1 MGLLI
6 GIGLV
11 AFALLGGA
19 LFVLLGGASIIGYA
33 MAGEPI
39 STILIDFN
47 RLTRNSTILIIPLFT
62 FAGYIIAEGKAPQR
76 LVAFARA
83 SVGWLPGGIAV
94 VVLVT
99 CAFFTTFTG
108 ASGVTIV
115 ALGGL
120 VYPIL
125 RETYNE
131 KFSSRIVDG
140 FWEYRTPVSTE
151 CPVDPLCDCGTSSH

>member
-1 MGLLI
+1 MLSKESRNNGTNNWHRFDRFRTPSAARFSFCSGVPRLL
-6 GIGLV
+6 
-11 AFALLGGA
+11 
-19 LFVLLGGASIIGYA
+19 A
-33 MAGEPI
+33 MPWQANPI

-94 VVLVT
+94 VVLGT

-108 ASGVTIV
+108 ASGVTII

-120 VYPIL
+120 VL
-125 RETYNE
+125 SDSAAN
-131 KFSSRIVDG
+131 
-140 FWEYRTPVSTE
+140 
-151 CPVDPLCDCGTSSH
+151 L